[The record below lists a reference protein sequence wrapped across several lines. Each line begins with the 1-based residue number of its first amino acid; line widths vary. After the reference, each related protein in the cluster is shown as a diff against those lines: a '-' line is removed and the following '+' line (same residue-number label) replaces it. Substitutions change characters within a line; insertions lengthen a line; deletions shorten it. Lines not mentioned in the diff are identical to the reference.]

1 MNNTNNTNKP
11 FKITKEG
18 LLINTTNRSYKELQ
32 KEVDIKTK
40 KAMDEYEDENIKG
53 LVDYGRIH
61 QDTINGI
68 VLIYT
73 STVILSIYGTAT
85 LIMGQ

>member
-1 MNNTNNTNKP
+1 MNNKNNTNKP

-61 QDTINGI
+61 QDAINGI

>member
-53 LVDYGRIH
+53 LVYYCRIH